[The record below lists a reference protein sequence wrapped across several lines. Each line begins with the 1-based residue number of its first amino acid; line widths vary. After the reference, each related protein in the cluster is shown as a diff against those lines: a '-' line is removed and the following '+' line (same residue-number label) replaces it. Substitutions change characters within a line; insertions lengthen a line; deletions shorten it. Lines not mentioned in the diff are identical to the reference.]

1 MLAIK
6 VMENTYEED
15 WRHLPLD
22 FKTVSFTEIH
32 DSSTCLFEASTSD
45 NQSLPEEKPMI
56 DSWSSIKQE
65 PYDDYKFDVENLQNQ
80 QAATSSSSINKL
92 KPKFCAI
99 CGDET
104 NCYHYD
110 VASCNGCKT
119 FFRRSLIDKRAY
131 VCKRNRK
138 CDIEAGVRCRACR
151 FTKCVLAGMNPDAI
165 QFPDNI
171 DVEQIKMD
179 LASRKRSLENQKHQI
194 ALRVQPKFEQTLYS
208 REIDSL
214 LYLELKLKRLRE
226 SSYNPTHE
234 SDDIRGILRRPSELK
249 NADKYEVQPKFEQT
263 LYSREIDSLLYL
275 EFKLKKLRE
284 SSYNPTHESDDIRG
298 ILRRPSELKNADKY
312 EIPQEWPMSLDEIL
326 KDLDQRKICS
336 LHEALDSIVNVRPK
350 RHWLAVDLI
359 LIVEAAKTLPFLDKL
374 NEDDKVTLL
383 ERVIVVNAVLLQS
396 FYSVQKNST
405 TLLMPDGLTP
415 ITLGIRFKQM
425 PEKLETEAFC
435 RCTEPLKRIGLNTTE
450 YVLLK
455 TIIYCYSYI
464 DGLSSCAR
472 EILNKE
478 REKYAFTLLRYM
490 QAQLGT
496 MEGAKKYAEVISLVE
511 KPIAGIQDEILR
523 RIGHVLHLEEKFTR
537 LRNSTFFP
545 YSEELTLNDLLHFN
559 TSFGEAERYPLVEK
573 WPTRP
578 KDPYYPRTELAKM
591 GVKLWYF
598 LDLYLSVDYLK
609 TFDIFHELS
618 ESDQVILK
626 NSHS

>member
-214 LYLELKLKRLRE
+214 LYLELKLKR
-226 SSYNPTHE
+226 
-234 SDDIRGILRRPSELK
+234 
-249 NADKYEVQPKFEQT
+249 
-263 LYSREIDSLLYL
+263 
-275 EFKLKKLRE
+275 LRE

>member
-194 ALRVQPKFEQTLYS
+194 ALR
-208 REIDSL
+208 
-214 LYLELKLKRLRE
+214 
-226 SSYNPTHE
+226 
-234 SDDIRGILRRPSELK
+234 
-249 NADKYEVQPKFEQT
+249 VQPKFEQT